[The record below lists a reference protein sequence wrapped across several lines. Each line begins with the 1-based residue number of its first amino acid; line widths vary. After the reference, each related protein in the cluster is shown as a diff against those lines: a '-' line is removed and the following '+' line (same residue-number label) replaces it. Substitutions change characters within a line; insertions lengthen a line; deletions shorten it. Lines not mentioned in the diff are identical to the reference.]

1 MMLVA
6 KRNSDNSVVNK
17 GDIISTKDGEKAI
30 FLGPTR
36 KNHFVLGGGKS
47 GKVEVKWVDN
57 DFVAEYYDKVFD
69 LTVYEE

>member
-1 MMLVA
+1 MLVA

-17 GDIISTKDGEKAI
+17 GDIVRTNDGEEAI

-36 KNHFVLGGGKS
+36 KNYFVLGGGKS
-47 GKVEVKWVDN
+47 GKVEVKWTSS

-69 LTVYEE
+69 ITVYEE